1 MRRRCTGGAAS
12 TIGDEVDLSLAKS
25 FSSFISLC
33 LQEDDIEDEHCLQWE
48 HPSMLCVGWG
58 FQSWK
63 FSLLIPRKQWPQCS
77 KNAIACMALSTT
89 SRLSR
94 KSYKEQVGALFI
106 LPIFKYPLV
115 LSLFC
120 PYSNTHWCSLYST
133 HSNTHWPTAP
143 FCGRISVRSILHS
156 TCVSLVGGRMAIS
169 QGKPSYEGCRRF
181 CAKKN
186 RCWLFWKMCPALCAS
201 QDQALGPL
209 QQCWKWNPESS
220 YPVFF
225 IRRFLDAA

>member
-115 LSLFC
+115 LSLF
-120 PYSNTHWCSLYST
+120 Y
-133 HSNTHWPTAP
+133 P
-143 FCGRISVRSILHS
+143 FKYPLADRTFLWQDFRALHS
-156 TCVSLVGGRMAIS
+156 ALNVRLVGRRADGNLTRKAKLWRMSKILREEEPMLVVLENVPGFVRKS
-169 QGKPSYEGCRRF
+169 RPGSGSPTTVLKVESWIQLPS
-181 CAKKN
+181 
-186 RCWLFWKMCPALCAS
+186 
-201 QDQALGPL
+201 
-209 QQCWKWNPESS
+209 
-220 YPVFF
+220 FF
-225 IRRFLDAA
+225 HS

>member
-1 MRRRCTGGAAS
+1 
-12 TIGDEVDLSLAKS
+12 
-25 FSSFISLC
+25 
-33 LQEDDIEDEHCLQWE
+33 
-48 HPSMLCVGWG
+48 
-58 FQSWK
+58 
-63 FSLLIPRKQWPQCS
+63 
-77 KNAIACMALSTT
+77 MALSTT

-120 PYSNTHWCSLYST
+120 PYSNTHCCSLYST

-186 RCWLFWKMCPALCAS
+186 RLASFMMMFYNTIPTILLYQKPLYPLSAFRLSVIKSPSKLLAFWQLAFVVLAVEM
-201 QDQALGPL
+201 
-209 QQCWKWNPESS
+209 SS
-220 YPVFF
+220 FSM
-225 IRRFLDAA
+225 